1 MRELGHGFVGEAVL
15 FCRML
20 KTKPILL
27 AALVL
32 LTACG
37 DSAAPKTAPGVRAG
51 DAASGL
57 TAATTSCT
65 SCHLPGG
72 SSTVAPDWAAIQAA
86 YRGDAVGL
94 ASYLERPVQHGP
106 RMAEAVARFGT
117 MPDMGISAVTARD
130 LAAFILATDFTQP
143 DWHVASG
150 ESVMSPLEF
159 ATGLARSTKGILGKN
174 LMAALQSGG
183 PAHAVPFCNERA
195 IPLTDSMSTALGTA
209 IRRVSDK
216 PRNPDNRATGRSA
229 DYLAT
234 GHAALLQGSSV
245 DPAIFEDSDGTYT
258 AFVPIMTN
266 NMCLQCHG
274 DHGTTL
280 TDETHQLI
288 LERYPEDQAVGYAS
302 NELRGAW
309 QIQFRRD

>member
-1 MRELGHGFVGEAVL
+1 
-15 FCRML
+15 ML

-27 AALVL
+27 SALVL

-37 DSAAPKTAPGVRAG
+37 DNAAPKTAPGVRAG
-51 DAASGL
+51 DAARGL
-57 TAATTSCT
+57 AAATTSCT
-65 SCHLPGG
+65 SCHLPSGA
-72 SSTVAPDWAAIQAA
+72 STVAPDWAAIQAA
-86 YRGDAVGL
+86 YHGDEAGL
-94 ASYLERPVQHGP
+94 ARYLAQPAEHGP
-106 RMAEAVARFGT
+106 RMAEAVARFGP
-117 MPDMGISAVTARD
+117 MPDMGISAITARD

-143 DWHVASG
+143 NWHATSG
-150 ESVMSPLEF
+150 ESAMSPLEM
-159 ATGLARSTKGILGKN
+159 ATSLARRTKGILGKN

-195 IPLTDSMSTALGTA
+195 IPLTDSMSTALGAT

-216 PRNPDNRATGRSA
+216 PRNPDNHATGRAA
-229 DYLAT
+229 DYLAA
-234 GHAALLQGSSV
+234 GHAALQTGGSV

-266 NMCLQCHG
+266 DMCLHCHG
-274 DHGTTL
+274 DQGTTL